1 MDSEDKSTHKL
12 VYTVHKLKKLEDIF
26 EDFGYKV
33 RYEKGNFQ
41 GGYCLVL
48 DKKVVVLNKFS
59 DTESRINILL
69 EIAESPKRLSF
80 YNHNYSF
87 HPQQIHHD
95 FKRIN
100 PFPYFN
106 SWFQCGM
113 F

>member
-1 MDSEDKSTHKL
+1 MVLIYIWSMDSEDKSTHKL
-12 VYTVHKLKKLEDIF
+12 AYTVHKLKKLEDIF

-69 EIAESPKRLSF
+69 EIAESQDFIAKCDNAKKVKFLQSQLFLSPTTDP
-80 YNHNYSF
+80 S
-87 HPQQIHHD
+87 
-95 FKRIN
+95 
-100 PFPYFN
+100 
-106 SWFQCGM
+106 
-113 F
+113 